1 MTAVQYMCGTIQFR
15 SAQMAVPASCMR
27 AQTSPLTWLSTPW
40 NNLGVMQE
48 ASPSGR
54 GAAKGGPVPTRRA
67 LFSTCVQ
74 EADSW
79 SVAASRN
86 LDAPEMGSPPSS
98 DDDEDD
104 DDDDS
109 SSGSSSE
116 VSKGI
121 PLVTLLMCLL
131 SLARLTWAVWHCWT
145 QFNQP
150 ALSELNMM

>member
-1 MTAVQYMCGTIQFR
+1 M
-15 SAQMAVPASCMR
+15 
-27 AQTSPLTWLSTPW
+27 
-40 NNLGVMQE
+40 
-48 ASPSGR
+48 
-54 GAAKGGPVPTRRA
+54 PTRRA

-98 DDDEDD
+98 DDDNGDDDDD

-109 SSGSSSE
+109 SSGSSVE

-121 PLVTLLMCLL
+121 PLMTLLMCLL
-131 SLARLTWAVWHCWT
+131 SLARLT
-145 QFNQP
+145 
-150 ALSELNMM
+150 